1 MLESPLSRG
10 TRTPNTASS
19 AGSTIPSRAGSI
31 GSKDRE
37 GDREGDRDREGGME
51 NTQEVK

>member
-19 AGSTIPSRAGSI
+19 AGSTIPSRAGSV
-31 GSKDRE
+31 GSKDRDSE
-37 GDREGDRDREGGME
+37 GDREVV
-51 NTQEVK
+51 NLQEVRESY